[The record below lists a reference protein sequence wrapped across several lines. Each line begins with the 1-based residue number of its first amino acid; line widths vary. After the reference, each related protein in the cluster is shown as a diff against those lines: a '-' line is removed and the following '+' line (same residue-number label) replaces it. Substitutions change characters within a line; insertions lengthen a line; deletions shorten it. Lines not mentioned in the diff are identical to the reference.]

1 MSTVAEIKEAIDN
14 LSTSQRVE
22 LEALL
27 WSEWNW
33 PLADESTDPP
43 QLREKLAAAA
53 SGRFQPGDRENIQRI
68 LKSLE

>member
-1 MSTVAEIKEAIDN
+1 MSTVAKIKEAIDS
-14 LSTSQRVE
+14 LSTSERVE

-27 WSEWNW
+27 WSEWDW
-33 PLADESTDPP
+33 PLADESADPP

-53 SGRFQPGDRENIQRI
+53 TGRFQPGNRENIDRI